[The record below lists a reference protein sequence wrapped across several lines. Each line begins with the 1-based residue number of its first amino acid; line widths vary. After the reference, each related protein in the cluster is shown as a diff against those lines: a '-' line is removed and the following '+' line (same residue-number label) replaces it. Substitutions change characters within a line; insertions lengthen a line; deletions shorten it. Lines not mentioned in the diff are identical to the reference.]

1 MTESS
6 AGSPGKKNLA
16 VFAIVDRAGGPSSWI
31 RIGNASTNRDG
42 SVTLFLDALP
52 IGTNRLQVREPR
64 FGDGPRNGSAP
75 PVEGAAEAR
84 P

>member
-1 MTESS
+1 MTETT
-6 AGSPGKKNLA
+6 AGPSGKKNLA

-31 RIGNASTNRDG
+31 RIGSASTNRDG

-64 FGDGPRNGSAP
+64 FGEGPRGAP
-75 PVEGAAEAR
+75 AAAEAGAEAR